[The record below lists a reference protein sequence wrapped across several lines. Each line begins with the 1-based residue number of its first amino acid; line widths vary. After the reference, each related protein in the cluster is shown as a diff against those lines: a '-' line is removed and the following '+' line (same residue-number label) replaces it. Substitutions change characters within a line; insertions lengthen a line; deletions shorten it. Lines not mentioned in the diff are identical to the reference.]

1 MHESGVVRELVARIE
16 QVARAERAGRVR
28 TIRVWL
34 GALSHMTESH
44 FLDHFRI
51 ESAGSVAE
59 GAEVEVE
66 LSEDIGDPNAQ
77 GVLLRSLDVEDL
89 GA

>member
-1 MHESGVVRELVARIE
+1 MHESGLTRALVAQIE
-16 QVARAERAGRVR
+16 DIARAQRAGKIR

-51 ESAGSVAE
+51 ESAGSLAE
-59 GAEVEVE
+59 GAQVEVE
-66 LSEDIGDPNAQ
+66 LSADPYDPNAQ
-77 GVLLRSLDVEDL
+77 GVLLRSIDVEE
-89 GA
+89 

>member
-1 MHESGVVRELVARIE
+1 MHESGLVRDLVARIE
-16 QVARAERAGRVR
+16 EIARAQEAGKIR

-34 GALSHMTESH
+34 GALSHMTEGH

-51 ESAGSVAE
+51 ESVGSLAE

-66 LSEDIGDPNAQ
+66 LSDDLRDPNAQ
-77 GVLLRSLDVEDL
+77 GVLLRSIDVEDP
-89 GA
+89 A

>member
-1 MHESGVVRELVARIE
+1 VRDLVARIE
-16 QVARAERAGRVR
+16 EVARAQQAGKIR

-51 ESAGSVAE
+51 ESKGSLAE
-59 GAEVEVE
+59 GVEVEVE
-66 LSEDIGDPNAQ
+66 LSHDLRDPNAQ
-77 GVLLRSLDVEDL
+77 RVLLRSLDVEE
-89 GA
+89 AP

>member
-1 MHESGVVRELVARIE
+1 VHESGVVRDLVARIE
-16 QVARAERAGRVR
+16 EVARAQQAGKIR

-51 ESAGSVAE
+51 ESRGSLAE

-66 LSEDIGDPNAQ
+66 LSDDVGDPNAQ
-77 GVLLRSLDVEDL
+77 GVLLRSLDVEEL
-89 GA
+89 G